1 MSIRASLLLLRM
13 KACSALGGKPE
24 EEHEELEEQQKI
36 QQDLS
41 DVDEDGADDMV
52 EGKEKR
58 SAHHL
63 TAALRGL
70 RPLRWPVGPRLS
82 LKIKVA
88 LRNLSLILFCLSYM
102 HTQQM
107 QVSRICIAS

>member
-1 MSIRASLLLLRM
+1 M

-52 EGKEKR
+52 REKKKD
-58 SAHHL
+58 L
-63 TAALRGL
+63 
-70 RPLRWPVGPRLS
+70 
-82 LKIKVA
+82 
-88 LRNLSLILFCLSYM
+88 LI
-102 HTQQM
+102 T
-107 QVSRICIAS
+107 